1 MGTDDQD
8 IQFYIYYNLII
19 NSITSI
25 RPLNDEGDQGMT
37 PFLASISPAE
47 ILTRFYMVFLSVD
60 WRQIHESFSANRWER
75 PVS

>member
-37 PFLASISPAE
+37 PFLASI
-47 ILTRFYMVFLSVD
+47 LLQKF
-60 WRQIHESFSANRWER
+60 
-75 PVS
+75 